1 MYLKERI
8 NATCEYTISFLKWSV
23 IGVIIGILGGVV
35 GSLFHK
41 CIDYVTELRFE
52 HNWFIYLLPVAAVL
66 IVFIYK
72 LFNRFGKIDTNRVLE
87 SIRSNKDIPV
97 IMVPLIFVS
106 TIVSHLVGAS
116 VGREGAALQIGGG
129 IGYNIGK
136 LFKLNENNMHT
147 VVMTGMSAV
156 FSALFG
162 TPVTAAFFS
171 IEVINVGKI
180 SYAGIVPCVVSA
192 ITAFGVAKLF
202 GLSAVAF
209 NIPEYEITSILVLKT
224 VIISIALAVMAI
236 AFCSVIK
243 HTEHLFKKTL
253 KNRYL
258 RALVGGCIVLI
269 LSLVFNSGDYNG
281 AGMNI
286 IENAMKGI
294 VKPEAF
300 AVKLLFT
307 AICIASGFKGGEIV
321 PAFFVGSTLGCVIAG
336 ILGIDA
342 SVGAAIGFVALFCG
356 VVNCPVASTFLAIEV
371 FGTHYIIIFA
381 IVCAVSYMMSGK
393 YSLYKSQNIY
403 FSKIEDK
410 KSLQ

>member
-8 NATCEYTISFLKWSV
+8 NAICEYTLSFLKWSV
-23 IGVIIGILGGVV
+23 LGVIIGILGGVV

-52 HNWFIYLLPVAAVL
+52 HNQFIYFLPIAALL
-66 IVFIYK
+66 IVFVYK
-72 LFNRFGKIDTNRVLE
+72 LFNKFGNIDTNRVLE
-87 SIRSNKDIPV
+87 SIRNNKDIPV
-97 IMVPLIFVS
+97 IMVPLIFVG
-106 TIVSHLVGAS
+106 TVISHLVGAS

-136 LFKLNENNMHT
+136 LFRLNENNMHT

-192 ITAFGVAKLF
+192 ITAFAVSKLF
-202 GLSAVAF
+202 GLSAVSF
-209 NIPEYEITSILVLKT
+209 SIPEYEITSMLVIKT
-224 VIISIALAVMAI
+224 VIISIVLAVMAI

-243 HTEHLFKKTL
+243 HTEHLFKKIL

-258 RALVGGCIVLI
+258 RAVVGGCIVLI

-281 AGMNI
+281 AGMHI

-321 PAFFVGSTLGCVIAG
+321 PAFFVGSTLGCALANVI
-336 ILGIDA
+336 GIDA

-356 VVNCPVASTFLAIEV
+356 VVNCPVASAFLAVEV
-371 FGTHYIIIFA
+371 FGSHYIIIFA
-381 IVCAVSYMMSGK
+381 IVCAVSYMMSGR

-403 FSKIEDK
+403 FSKTENK

>member
-1 MYLKERI
+1 MYLKSRI
-8 NATCEYTISFLKWSV
+8 NATKEYVISFLKWSV
-23 IGVIIGILGGVV
+23 LGVVIGVLGGVI

-41 CIDYVTELRFE
+41 CIDFVTELRME
-52 HNWFIYLLPVAAVL
+52 HNQFIFFLPVAALL
-66 IVFIYK
+66 IVFVYK
-72 LFNRFGKIDTNRVLE
+72 LFNKLGNIDTNRVLE
-87 SIRSNKDIPV
+87 SIRNNKDIPAV
-97 IMVPLIFVS
+97 MVPLIFMGTV
-106 TIVSHLVGAS
+106 ISHLVGAS

-129 IGYNIGK
+129 IGYNVGK
-136 LFKLNENNMHT
+136 LVKLNENNMHT
-147 VVMTGMSAV
+147 AVMTGMSAV

-192 ITAFGVAKLF
+192 ITAFSVSKLF
-202 GLSAVAF
+202 GLSPVAF
-209 NIPEYEITSILVLKT
+209 NIPEYEITSMLVFKT
-224 VIISIALAVMAI
+224 VIISIILAVMAI

-258 RALVGGCIVLI
+258 RAFVGGCIVLL
-269 LSLVFNSGDYNG
+269 LSFMFNSGDYNG
-281 AGMNI
+281 AGMHI

-294 VKPEAF
+294 VRPEAF

-321 PAFFVGSTLGCVIAG
+321 PAFFVGSTLGCALANLIG
-336 ILGIDA
+336 LDA

-356 VVNCPVASTFLAIEV
+356 VVNCPVASAFLAVEV
-371 FGTHYIIIFA
+371 FGSHYIIIFA

-403 FSKIEDK
+403 FSKIENK